1 MPRINEEVIL
11 NHKRGSRS
19 VTQVLEE
26 LVKLADESRASNMH
40 IGSTNVDVRM
50 RVDHVSTICGPLI
63 EILVVLGMLA
73 LLSTVVLVAVNPLR
87 QFAQARNTQR
97 EANVSALLNAVGH
110 RLADNQGIFTTAS
123 SSCEASLPSSAKKI
137 QSEDGY
143 DLRPCLVPN
152 YLPELPY
159 DPAEGMN
166 TCTSENCDGND
177 EEYKTEY
184 TIMQSA
190 TTSRITIC
198 APHHAEAPI
207 DGSAEFCLTR

>member
-1 MPRINEEVIL
+1 MTPS
-11 NHKRGSRS
+11 RGF
-19 VTQVLEE
+19 T
-26 LVKLADESRASNMH
+26 
-40 IGSTNVDVRM
+40 
-50 RVDHVSTICGPLI
+50 LI

-110 RLADNQGIFTTAS
+110 RLADNQGIFVVAS
-123 SSCEASLPSSAKKI
+123 SSCETALPSAAEYIESTG
-137 QSEDGY
+137 DGY

-159 DPAEGMN
+159 DPAEGEN
-166 TCTSENCDGND
+166 TCTSEDCDGSG
-177 EEYKTEY
+177 ESYETGY

-198 APHHAEAPI
+198 APHHAEIPI
-207 DGSAEFCLTR
+207 TDSSAFCLTR

>member
-1 MPRINEEVIL
+1 MTPS
-11 NHKRGSRS
+11 RGF
-19 VTQVLEE
+19 T
-26 LVKLADESRASNMH
+26 
-40 IGSTNVDVRM
+40 
-50 RVDHVSTICGPLI
+50 LI

-110 RLADNQGIFTTAS
+110 RLADNQGIFATAS
-123 SSCEASLPSSAKKI
+123 SSCETTLPTSATNI
-137 QSEDGY
+137 DNDDGY

-159 DPAEGMN
+159 DPAEGEN
-166 TCTSENCDGND
+166 TCTSAECDGSGESYD
-177 EEYKTEY
+177 TQY

-198 APHHAEAPI
+198 APLHAEVPI
-207 DGSAEFCLTR
+207 AGSSAFCLTR

>member
-1 MPRINEEVIL
+1 MTPS
-11 NHKRGSRS
+11 RGF
-19 VTQVLEE
+19 T
-26 LVKLADESRASNMH
+26 
-40 IGSTNVDVRM
+40 
-50 RVDHVSTICGPLI
+50 LI

-110 RLADNQGIFTTAS
+110 RLADNQGIFATAS
-123 SSCEASLPSSAKKI
+123 SSCESALPSTTEFIASD
-137 QSEDGY
+137 DGY

-159 DPAEGMN
+159 DPAEGEN
-166 TCTSENCDGND
+166 TCTSEGCDGNG
-177 EEYKTEY
+177 EYYDTAY

-198 APHHAEAPI
+198 APHHAETALQ
-207 DGSAEFCLTR
+207 DLSAFCLTR